1 MIWILLFGILCGT
14 FAGLIPGVGVFVTL
28 AITYPIIIQFGL
40 YEIILFYVALASTT
54 QYIGSVPA
62 ILFGVPGESSS
73 LPAVKEG
80 AILQKQGLGTYAI
93 SSSAIGSL
101 VGSILVI
108 LFSLATITY
117 IHSTIQF
124 SFNTYVQACVLIVV
138 MGIFLWQSSN
148 RWWQTILLAVTGYH
162 LAEIGYNPYSGEFN
176 YYFGIDALKTGVP
189 LYPVMIALFVFP
201 ILIRKYDFSKPK
213 QTKISQHMNH
223 FTNYAQNLTSSL
235 RGTVIGFFAGLVPA
249 VTTTLS
255 STLAHAVEKKFVDKP
270 MAKLTAAETAN
281 NSASFSML
289 LPLLLLGIPITGSEA
304 FLYNIVVNNGHEID
318 WNSIVASGF
327 FIQLAGWLCV
337 INLCALCLAWPLA
350 SQIIKLYYLPLPVIM
365 GVIGLALLVTN
376 WYIGS
381 QTAEAGFYTL
391 ILFALL
397 PIGYLLR
404 KQDTL
409 ILVLAFMLHEMIQ
422 GSFARLI
429 IMLGG

>member
-1 MIWILLFGILCGT
+1 MIYFVLFGIICGT

-28 AITYPIIIQFGL
+28 AVTYPIIINFEL
-40 YEIILFYVALASTT
+40 FEIILFYVALASTT

-80 AILQKQGLGTYAI
+80 AILQRQGLGRLAI
-93 SSSAIGSL
+93 SSSALGSL

-108 LFSLATITY
+108 LFSLMMITV
-117 IHSTIQF
+117 IHNTIQF
-124 SFNTYVQACVLIVV
+124 SFNTYVQSCILILV
-138 MGIFLWQSSN
+138 MAVFLWQSSN
-148 RWWQTILLAVTGYH
+148 RWWQTILLAVAGYH
-162 LAEIGYNPYSGEFN
+162 LAEIGYNPYSGQFN
-176 YYFGIDALKTGVP
+176 YYFGIDALKTGIP

-201 ILIRKYDFSKPK
+201 ILIRKYDVTVLANTKRKK
-213 QTKISQHMNH
+213 QFNH
-223 FTNYAQNLTSSL
+223 FSNYFENITSSL

-255 STLAHAVEKKFVDKP
+255 STLAHAIEKNFKDKP

-304 FLYNIVVNNGHEID
+304 FLYNIVTNNGHEID
-318 WNSIVASGF
+318 WNTIVASGF
-327 FIQLAGWLCV
+327 FFKLAGWLCV
-337 INLCALCLAWPLA
+337 INLLALCLAWPL
-350 SQIIKLYYLPLPVIM
+350 STQIIKLYYLPLPVIM
-365 GVIGLALLVTN
+365 CVIGIALLVTN

-391 ILFALL
+391 LLFILL

-429 IMLGG
+429 IMLGA

>member
-1 MIWILLFGILCGT
+1 MIYFVLFGIICGT
-14 FAGLIPGVGVFVTL
+14 FAGLVPGVGVFVTL
-28 AITYPIIIQFGL
+28 AITYPFIIQFEM

-108 LFSLATITY
+108 LFSLAMITL
-117 IHSTIQF
+117 IHNTIQF
-124 SFNTYVQACVLIVV
+124 SFNTYVQSCVLIAV
-138 MGIFLWQSSN
+138 MIIFLWQSSN
-148 RWWQTILLAVTGYH
+148 RWWQTILLAFIGYQ
-162 LAEIGYNPYSGEFN
+162 LAEVGYNPYSGQFN
-176 YYFGIDALKTGVP
+176 YYFGIDALKTGIP
-189 LYPVMIALFVFP
+189 LYPVMISLFVFP
-201 ILIRKYDFSKPK
+201 ILIKKYDVSKPIQSKVKK
-213 QTKISQHMNH
+213 QMNH
-223 FTNYAQNLTSSL
+223 FTNYWQNIMSSL

-318 WNSIVASGF
+318 WNTIVASGF
-327 FIQLAGWLCV
+327 FVKLAGWLCV
-337 INLCALCLAWPLA
+337 INLLALCLAWPLA

-365 GVIGLALLVTN
+365 TVVGIALFITN

-391 ILFALL
+391 LLLILL

-429 IMLGG
+429 IMLGA

>member
-1 MIWILLFGILCGT
+1 
-14 FAGLIPGVGVFVTL
+14 
-28 AITYPIIIQFGL
+28 
-40 YEIILFYVALASTT
+40 
-54 QYIGSVPA
+54 
-62 ILFGVPGESSS
+62 
-73 LPAVKEG
+73 
-80 AILQKQGLGTYAI
+80 
-93 SSSAIGSL
+93 
-101 VGSILVI
+101 
-108 LFSLATITY
+108 
-117 IHSTIQF
+117 
-124 SFNTYVQACVLIVV
+124 
-138 MGIFLWQSSN
+138 
-148 RWWQTILLAVTGYH
+148 
-162 LAEIGYNPYSGEFN
+162 
-176 YYFGIDALKTGVP
+176 
-189 LYPVMIALFVFP
+189 
-201 ILIRKYDFSKPK
+201 
-213 QTKISQHMNH
+213 
-223 FTNYAQNLTSSL
+223 
-235 RGTVIGFFAGLVPA
+235 
-249 VTTTLS
+249 
-255 STLAHAVEKKFVDKP
+255 